1 MTTAGRRPLTVLV
14 AGALL
19 VTSGCSGKDDA
30 QAPNTPTPPQYVT
43 LSYTPPADMTEVSLP
58 ASTPSGG
65 VRSEVK
71 LFRSSDGC
79 QLRVVRL
86 LIDKGDGTEDQDA
99 TYNMLGAIM
108 KVSGIST
115 FQANGLMVPGDPGPV
130 PTLTASGA
138 TSTDA
143 LRAAG
148 RLSNESLQGYQLV
161 YGCPKAKMVEK
172 KWTALTDSLRVDGF
186 TGSLEE
192 H

>member
-1 MTTAGRRPLTVLV
+1 MIRAGRRPV
-14 AGALL
+14 AVLL
-19 VTSGCSGKDDA
+19 VGGLLATSGCFGKDDA
-30 QAPNTPTPPQYVT
+30 EATNTPAPPQHVT
-43 LSYTPPADMTEVSLP
+43 LTYTLPAGMTEVSLP
-58 ASTPSGG
+58 AGTPGGG

-71 LFRSSDGC
+71 LFRGSDGC

-86 LIDKGDGTEDQDA
+86 LIDKGDGMEDQDA
-99 TYNMLGAIM
+99 TYNMLGVIM
-108 KVSGIST
+108 KVSGIPT

-138 TSTDA
+138 TNTDA

-161 YGCPKAKMVEK
+161 YGCPKAKLVEK
-172 KWTALTDSLRVDGF
+172 KWTALVNSLRVDGF